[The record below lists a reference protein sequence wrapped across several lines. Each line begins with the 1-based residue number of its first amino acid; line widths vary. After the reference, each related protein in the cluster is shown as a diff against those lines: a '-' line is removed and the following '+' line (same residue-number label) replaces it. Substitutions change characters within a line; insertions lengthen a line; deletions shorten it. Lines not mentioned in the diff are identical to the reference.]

1 MGTKEKNKPS
11 LQIFIYLLYAQLDDA
26 LTDEVLL
33 CGSVPVAERS
43 VDGVVGD
50 GAGVDQ
56 DHDGV
61 PATGTPLQVEIKK

>member
-1 MGTKEKNKPS
+1 M
-11 LQIFIYLLYAQLDDA
+11 
-26 LTDEVLL
+26 LL

-61 PATGTPLQVEIKK
+61 PATSTPLQVVE

>member
-1 MGTKEKNKPS
+1 MIFI
-11 LQIFIYLLYAQLDDA
+11 LFIYLLYAQLDDA

-33 CGSVPVAERS
+33 CGSVPVAERP

-61 PATGTPLQVEIKK
+61 PATSTPLQVVE

>member
-1 MGTKEKNKPS
+1 M
-11 LQIFIYLLYAQLDDA
+11 
-26 LTDEVLL
+26 LL

-61 PATGTPLQVEIKK
+61 PATGTPLQVVE